1 MTRDWVLVEWAGLAN
16 RGQLRNVQV
25 TFQSGGLVLCGTLIG
40 GREYFEGIGQLAVAG
55 LRAAE
60 SAGDVTEA
68 FADLYASHA
77 AHYPLEDTPAHRES
91 EGPEYMHFKDVHLL
105 IGGDLVGRTLPLDI
119 PYWRVKIEAVEG
131 FLLGGS
137 VQHLPVS
144 SVPPSGDEE
153 PTADRDD

>member
-1 MTRDWVLVEWAGLAN
+1 MTRDWVLVEWAELAN

-55 LRAAE
+55 LREAE

-68 FADLYASHA
+68 FEGLSASHA
-77 AHYPLEDTPAHRES
+77 AHYPPGDARAHREP

-105 IGGDLVGRTLPLDI
+105 AGGDLIGRAPPLEL
-119 PYWRVKIEAVEG
+119 PYWRVKIAAVEG

-137 VQHLPVS
+137 IQHLPVS
-144 SVPPSGDEE
+144 SAPLSGDEE
-153 PTADRDD
+153 PNADRDD